1 MIILFYITV
10 GLLII
15 YFVLIRYYHISWNSI
30 PTFRISEP
38 AYKEQL
44 KVSVI
49 IPARNEED
57 NIVHCL
63 RSLSSQSYPKA
74 LTEIIVINDYS
85 TDRTAERVRTFPASN
100 IKLINLSDRLNGTSI
115 NSYKKKAIET
125 AIGAALGELIITT
138 DADCTAPPGWIKHLA
153 ACYAVNK
160 PALIAAPVRIVTNHS
175 LLSIFQSID
184 FLTLQGITGASVHKK
199 FHAMCNG
206 ANLAYQR
213 KAFYEVNGFDNI
225 DKKASGD
232 DMMLMHKIVKKY
244 PEGSFFIK
252 AQAAIVSTQPA
263 LTWKA
268 FLHQRIRWA
277 SKAGNYGDKR
287 ITAVLLLV
295 YLLNLFILV
304 FLIAGMWNVMWILI
318 FLLLVVSK
326 TVIEYPFV
334 RTVASFFKQQAL
346 MAYFPLLQPLHIFYT
361 VVAGWLGIFGTYE
374 WKSRKV
380 R

>member
-1 MIILFYITV
+1 MIILFYSTV
-10 GLLII
+10 GLLMI
-15 YFVLIRYYHISWNSI
+15 YFMLIRYYHISWNSI
-30 PTFRISEP
+30 PTFHIPEP

-63 RSLSSQSYPKA
+63 RSLSKQSYPKA
-74 LTEIIVINDYS
+74 LIEIIVINDYS
-85 TDRTAERVRTFPASN
+85 TDKTAERVRTFPASN

-125 AIGAALGELIITT
+125 AIGAASGELIITT
-138 DADCTAPPGWIKHLA
+138 DADCTAAPGWIKHLA
-153 ACYAVNK
+153 ACYAVNQ
-160 PALIAAPVRIVTNHS
+160 PALIAAPVKIVTNSS

-206 ANLAYQR
+206 ANLAYQK
-213 KAFYEVNGFDNI
+213 KAFYEVKGFANI

-244 PEGSFFIK
+244 PEGAFFIK
-252 AQAAIVSTQPA
+252 AGAAIVSTQPA

-268 FLHQRIRWA
+268 FLNQRIRWA
-277 SKAGNYGDKR
+277 SKAGSYDDKR

-295 YLLNLFILV
+295 YLLNLFVLV
-304 FLIAGMWNVMWILI
+304 FLIAGIWNVTWLLI

-334 RTVASFFKQQAL
+334 RTVASFFKQQSL
-346 MAYFPLLQPLHIFYT
+346 MVYFPLLQPLHILYT

-380 R
+380 K